1 MLTALILVCSLNSFP
16 DPGACTQQN
25 AMHMLRVPATFA
37 SPITCL
43 LHGQAYLADT
53 SIARDLAA
61 GEIVKVICTPTR
73 SLQFGALR
81 QEQQPER

>member
-1 MLTALILVCSLNSFP
+1 MLTALILVCSLKSFS

-25 AMHMLRVPATFA
+25 AVHMLRVPSTFA
-37 SPITCL
+37 SPITCM

-61 GEIVKVICTPTR
+61 DEVVRVICAPTR

-81 QEQQPER
+81 EERQPGR